1 MPTALTS
8 SRKNLTPKHVMLKH
22 ELLGVAPLAPI
33 DTPAAT
39 YPVSRRRAP
48 FSHRWLSTLVLG
60 YHSPT
65 WATALA
71 LSAMLLSE
79 DLSRN
84 NTQHKRASDSRE
96 AYSSRNS

>member
-1 MPTALTS
+1 MPKSQPT

-22 ELLGVAPLAPI
+22 DLLGVAPIAPMEI
-33 DTPAAT
+33 PAAT

-48 FSHRWLSTLVLG
+48 FSHGWFSTLVLG

-71 LSAMLLSE
+71 LSTMLLSE
-79 DLSRN
+79 DLSRH
-84 NTQHKRASDSRE
+84 TSQPKPASDSRE